1 MHNKKKLKGKESLF
15 KMTKKVE
22 QNKVEIKALKEEL
35 RSKIVENRNETK
47 EIKNTLK
54 LVQKENL
61 NLIVQTET

>member
-1 MHNKKKLKGKESLF
+1 M
-15 KMTKKVE
+15 E

-35 RSKIVENRNETK
+35 RSKIVENRNEKK